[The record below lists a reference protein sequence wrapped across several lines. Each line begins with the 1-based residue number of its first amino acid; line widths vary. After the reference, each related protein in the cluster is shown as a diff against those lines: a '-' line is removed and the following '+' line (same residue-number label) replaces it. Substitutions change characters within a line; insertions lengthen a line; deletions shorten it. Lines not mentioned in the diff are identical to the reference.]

1 MSELSLDTAA
11 FECFPPA
18 PSILICVF
26 VQATLQRAIIPQ
38 S

>member
-11 FECFPPA
+11 CACFPPA
-18 PSILICVF
+18 PSILICVR
-26 VQATLQRAIIPQ
+26 VQATLQRGIIPQ